1 MLVVDGHS
9 WCSISELSELELK
22 ICPKLMAYGFVSH
35 NTYVELT
42 QISPSPLPHTVSY
55 AGVVPVVDFGVVG
68 WGSKNRHLKTRF
80 EKKSDHVFNFMN
92 VSTLSSELN

>member
-1 MLVVDGHS
+1 
-9 WCSISELSELELK
+9 
-22 ICPKLMAYGFVSH
+22 MAYGFVSH

-68 WGSKNRHLKTRF
+68 
-80 EKKSDHVFNFMN
+80 
-92 VSTLSSELN
+92 